1 MRPWMLIETTCVT
14 EFEYYFGGERITF
27 SVGAV
32 EISTPQ
38 KKQSTRHVLY
48 ISPYCRLALVP
59 PNFMKFA
66 IQGQLTD
73 VITCVKFVV
82 NRFRRLQSSDT
93 RKLHFPIDL
102 LRRPYNSHVTL

>member
-38 KKQSTRHVLY
+38 KKTKYVTCIVHFIILPARSCAAEFYEICHSRSTHRRNHVCQICSQSVQ
-48 ISPYCRLALVP
+48 A
-59 PNFMKFA
+59 
-66 IQGQLTD
+66 
-73 VITCVKFVV
+73 
-82 NRFRRLQSSDT
+82 LQSSDT
-93 RKLHFPIDL
+93 PKLRFPIDL
-102 LRRPYNSHVTL
+102 LRRPYNSRVTL